1 MEITFEDFKKI
12 DIRIG
17 RVEKAEKV
25 PESRNLLK
33 IIVNFGFE
41 KRQCVAGLQNFYNP
55 EELVNKKF
63 AFVINMQ
70 RRKLMGIESECM
82 ILAAE
87 DDLKNV
93 SLITSDKDISLG
105 SKVG

>member
-93 SLITSDKDISLG
+93 SLITSDKDISSG

>member
-1 MEITFEDFKKI
+1 MEINFEDFKKI

-17 RVEKAEKV
+17 KVEKAEKV

-41 KRQCVAGLQNFYNP
+41 QRQCVAGLQSFYDP

-63 AFVINMQ
+63 AFVINMPP
-70 RRKLMGIESECM
+70 RKLMGIESECM

-87 DDLKNV
+87 DKMKNI
-93 SLITSDKDISLG
+93 SLITSDKDVSLG
-105 SKVG
+105 SKVS

>member
-17 RVEKAEKV
+17 KVEKAEKV

-41 KRQCVAGLQNFYNP
+41 KRQCVAGLQNFYDP
-55 EELVNKKF
+55 EELVDKKF
-63 AFVINMQ
+63 VFVINMQ
-70 RRKLMGIESECM
+70 PRKLMGIESQCM

-87 DDLKNV
+87 DDVNNI

-105 SKVG
+105 SKVV